1 MTGPND
7 QKPELGWPAQ
17 AAGARALDRL
27 TLRGLRAR
35 GRHGVHDFERREG
48 QDFVV
53 DAVLGIDTSRAAAGD
68 NLANTVDYGDLAARL
83 SAVVTGEP
91 VRLIETLAHRL
102 AQACL
107 AEPGV
112 MEVEITVHKPN
123 APLPF
128 PLEDV
133 SVTIMRRRA

>member
-1 MTGPND
+1 MIGRND
-7 QKPELGWPAQ
+7 HLPGHAEPAPAGQ
-17 AAGARALDRL
+17 AATLDRL
-27 TLRGLRAR
+27 SLRGLRAR

-48 QDFVV
+48 QEFIV
-53 DAVLGIDTSRAAAGD
+53 DAVLGIDTRQAAAGD
-68 NLANTVDYGDLAARL
+68 NLADTVDYGGLASRL

-102 AQACL
+102 AQVCL

-128 PLEDV
+128 AFEDV
-133 SVTIMRRRA
+133 SVTIVRRRA

>member
-1 MTGPND
+1 MTGRDD
-7 QKPELGWPAQ
+7 QAPRRGWPAL
-17 AAGARALDRL
+17 AFEGSTLDRL
-27 TLRGLRAR
+27 TLKGLRAR

-48 QDFVV
+48 QEFIV
-53 DAVLGIDTSRAAAGD
+53 DAVLGIDTRRAASGD
-68 NLANTVDYGDLAARL
+68 DLASTVDYGGLASRL
-83 SAVVTGEP
+83 TAVVTGEP

-102 AQACL
+102 AQVCL

-128 PLEDV
+128 PFEDV
-133 SVTIMRRRA
+133 SVTIARRRA